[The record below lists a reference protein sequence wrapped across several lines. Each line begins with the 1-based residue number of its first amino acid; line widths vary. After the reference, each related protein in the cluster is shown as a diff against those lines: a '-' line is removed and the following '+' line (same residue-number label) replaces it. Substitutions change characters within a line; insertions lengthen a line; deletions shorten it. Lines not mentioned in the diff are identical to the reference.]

1 MSENETQEKRLNAL
15 LSRYRTK
22 EPGSAL
28 AGRILSDG
36 VRLRQKRARV
46 SRWLTGAGL
55 IGIGLAGALSG
66 AMAVMVLSAGGATLQ
81 LSEPLET
88 AFGAVATEAQ
98 LSEIGEIQ

>member
-1 MSENETQEKRLNAL
+1 MSENETQEERLNAL

-28 AGRILSDG
+28 AGRVLADG
-36 VRLRQKRARV
+36 MRLRQRRTRL